1 MNIRTVS
8 LALGSML
15 LALGSTGS
23 TIPSA
28 QAATAG
34 SGPAWPAK
42 SVRIVV
48 PFPPGGGSDIQGR
61 LFGRKFQESM
71 GQSFVV
77 DNRGGAGG
85 MIGAEIVAKAP
96 PDGYTILFMSAA
108 LAVNTAL
115 LKKMP
120 FDPFRD
126 LAPVSLVSSVPLI
139 LVVHPSVPARSV
151 PEFVALAK
159 KQRGKLNAASNGSG
173 TTSHLAIE
181 MIKLQAGFEATH
193 IPYKGGGSATIAML
207 AGEVDFRFTTAL
219 ASLPHIRA
227 GRVRALAVGSA
238 AKFPLLPEL
247 PTLASF
253 YPGFEADNWYSIFL
267 TGGTPREIVSRLNV
281 EVQKALGSADLRD
294 AIVNDGGAPRHST
307 PDELVAYFKR
317 EVEKYAKVIQ
327 LAKVQSE

>member
-1 MNIRTVS
+1 MNTTKS
-8 LALGSML
+8 LPALASAL
-15 LALGSTGS
+15 LALGLTG
-23 TIPSA
+23 P
-28 QAATAG
+28 AAETAHAAAAG
-34 SGPAWPAK
+34 GAWPAK
-42 SVRIVV
+42 SVRMIV
-48 PFPPGGGSDIQGR
+48 PFPPGGGSDIQAR
-61 LFGRKFQESM
+61 LFSRKFQESM

-85 MIGAEIVAKAP
+85 MIGAEIVAKSP

-120 FDPFRD
+120 FDSFRD
-126 LAPVSLVSSVPLI
+126 LAPVSLVSSVPLV
-139 LVVHPSVPARSV
+139 LVVHPSVPAKSV

-159 KQRGKLNAASNGSG
+159 RQRGKMNAASNGSG

-181 MIKLQAGFEATH
+181 MFKLQAGFDAIH
-193 IPYKGGGSATIAML
+193 IPYKGGGGATIAML

-219 ASLPHIRA
+219 ASLAHIRA
-227 GRVRALAVGSA
+227 GRVRPLAVGSA
-238 AKFPLLPEL
+238 ASFPLLPEL

-253 YPGFEADNWYSIFL
+253 YPGFEADNWYSMFL
-267 TGGTPREIVSRLNV
+267 TGGTPKDIVGRLNL
-281 EVQKALGSADLRD
+281 EVQKALGAADLRD

-307 PDELVAYFKR
+307 PEDLVAYFKR
-317 EVEKYAKVIQ
+317 EVEKYAKVIK